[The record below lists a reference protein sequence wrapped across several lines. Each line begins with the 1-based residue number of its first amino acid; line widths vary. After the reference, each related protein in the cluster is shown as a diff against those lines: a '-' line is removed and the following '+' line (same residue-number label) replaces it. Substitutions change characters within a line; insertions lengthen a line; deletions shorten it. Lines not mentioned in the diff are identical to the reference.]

1 VKSSE
6 AKQNNI
12 LFQKL
17 FHIIS
22 FDVAQIRE
30 LSFANVINN
39 IFVMTVRLNKLTRL
53 LPRGIFRLYVGKG
66 EILPIIM

>member
-17 FHIIS
+17 CHYFIS

-53 LPRGIFRLYVGKG
+53 LPRRVLGFTWVRERAYSS
-66 EILPIIM
+66 